1 MNYSLRGFAVLLC
14 LLFAGEA
21 YAMHVDAHTRKRHG
35 KALPKVHARPS
46 IAKNFI
52 PPKSIAVNKAKEIA
66 FYKLC
71 MYGETELERITYVLA
86 LNAKWRYSPLL
97 GGGPEKIGYEVCLA
111 DALGLSRYENQE
123 QIDAVKGTELMRV
136 SAQFISFPNDKDNV
150 IPFER
155 QFSSPWA
162 RDYIEDFA
170 EGLHKHLVKEMGG
183 GKEDSN
189 VPLLRMGSLVRSLVG
204 QKKLP
209 STANCATQICSTH
222 LRGPT
227 IDISTN
233 PKFVPEMAKDWIEQR
248 LIKDR
253 KLGKIVMIREKSHFH
268 VFVIPPEFVE

>member
-14 LLFAGEA
+14 LLFAREA
-21 YAMHVDAHTRKRHG
+21 YAGHVASHSPKGNG

-46 IAKNFI
+46 IAKHFI
-52 PPKSIAVNKAKEIA
+52 PLKSIAVKKAREIA
-66 FYKLC
+66 FYKQC

-162 RDYIEDFA
+162 RDYIESFA
-170 EGLHKHLVKEMGG
+170 ESLHKHLVKEMGG
-183 GKEDSN
+183 GKEDYN
-189 VPLLRMGSLVRSLVG
+189 VPLLRMGSLVRSLAG

-209 STANCATQICSTH
+209 STANCATEICSTH

-233 PKFVPEMAKDWIEQR
+233 PKFVLKIAKDWIEQR
-248 LIKDR
+248 LIEDR

-268 VFVIPPEFVE
+268 VFVIPP